1 MITPACATESARS
14 VSCERRGWLPP
25 GSSQR
30 LGRCWF
36 VERNASSVMA
46 LHGATRKTGGVISCE
61 SLQPT
66 VLSHQCL
73 TVINEESR
81 RVE

>member
-1 MITPACATESARS
+1 MAAKTEPH
-14 VSCERRGWLPP
+14 RRIPVTLVTGFLHREPGGGWLPP
-25 GSSQR
+25 DSSQR

-66 VLSHQCL
+66 ALSHR
-73 TVINEESR
+73 NA
-81 RVE
+81 